1 MLEFFDAKTV
11 NSFAEAFFGHGVFLE
26 PEHGLLEQRLN
37 LRAGDEAAERRA
49 HARLL
54 APRAADINAVNDR
67 AFVADSLKRTFA
79 GADAAGEA
87 LFIDI

>member
-1 MLEFFDAKTV
+1 VFEFFDAETV
-11 NSFAEAFFGHGVFLE
+11 NRFAEAFFGHGVFLE

-37 LRAGDEAAERRA
+37 LCAGDKAAERRA

-67 AFVADSLKRTFA
+67 AFVADSLKRAFA

-87 LFIDI
+87 LFIDM